1 MNEAEME
8 AIKRAFGLSH
18 ISDPVQLRAE
28 IDKRFSNMNA
38 FDRAAVQMEIG
49 RRMTELVAQRSGDKY
64 TPPTWSLTIA
74 AGTFGVLAAAAT
86 WAAFATSLWLVVK
99 IVLGILAALLLI
111 AAWRSIARVLFRLA
125 NGRDM

>member
-1 MNEAEME
+1 MNEAEIE

-18 ISDPVQLRAE
+18 INDPEEIRAE
-28 IDKRFSNMNA
+28 IDKRFNNMNA

-49 RRMTELVAQRSGDKY
+49 RRMTELEAQRPGDKY
-64 TPPTWSLTIA
+64 SPATWSLAVTA
-74 AGTFGVLAAAAT
+74 LVFCVLAAVAV
-86 WAAFATSLWLVVK
+86 WAVFSTSLWLVVK
-99 IVLGILAALLLI
+99 IVLGIFAAFWFV